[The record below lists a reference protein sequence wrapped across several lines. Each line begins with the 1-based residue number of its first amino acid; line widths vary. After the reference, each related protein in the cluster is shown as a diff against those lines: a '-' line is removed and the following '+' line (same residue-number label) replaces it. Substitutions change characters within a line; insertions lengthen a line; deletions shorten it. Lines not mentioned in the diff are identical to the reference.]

1 MTVKKMHADE
11 VATDADLI
19 RRLLAAQF
27 PQWAGLPIEPVA
39 SAGTDNALYRLGDD
53 LAVRMPRIHWAAG
66 QVEKEA
72 RWLPEFAPRLPL
84 AIPAPLA
91 VGEPGE
97 GYPWRWG
104 VYRWLNGETVHPD
117 RLDDP
122 IDLAR
127 ELARFVNALHAI
139 DASGGPGPGDHNSG
153 RGRPLID
160 RDASTHTALDSLR
173 DEIDIEAA
181 TALWDAA
188 HAAPIWDRPPV
199 WVHGDLQAGNLL
211 AADGR
216 LSAVIDFGCL
226 GVGDPAVDLLPA
238 WNLLSGAA
246 RDAFRAELNV
256 DDPTWR
262 RGQGWALSV
271 AAIALPYYRDTN
283 PTLAGSSRRVFAAL
297 LG

>member
-1 MTVKKMHADE
+1 MTVTKMHADE

-27 PQWAGLPIEPVA
+27 PDWAELPIAPVA

-53 LAVRMPRIHWAAG
+53 LAVRMPRIHWAVG

-72 RWLPEFAPRLPL
+72 RWLPELAPRLPL

-104 VYRWLNGETVHPD
+104 VYRWLVGDAVQPD
-117 RLDDP
+117 RIDDP
-122 IDLAR
+122 VSLAR
-127 ELARFVNALHAI
+127 DLGRFVRALHAI
-139 DASGGPGPGDHNSG
+139 DASGGPAPDSHNSG

-160 RDASTHTALDSLR
+160 RDDSTRTALESLR
-173 DEIDIEAA
+173 DEIDVEAA

-188 HAAPIWDRPPV
+188 LAAPAWNRLPV

-211 AADGR
+211 ATGGR

-226 GVGDPAVDLLPA
+226 GAGDPAVDLLPA
-238 WNLLSGAA
+238 WNLFSGEA
-246 RDAFRAELNV
+246 REAFRAELNV
-256 DDPTWR
+256 DDATWA

-271 AAIALPYYRDTN
+271 AAIALPYYRDSN
-283 PTLAGSSRRVFAAL
+283 PMLADSSRRVFAAL
-297 LG
+297 LT